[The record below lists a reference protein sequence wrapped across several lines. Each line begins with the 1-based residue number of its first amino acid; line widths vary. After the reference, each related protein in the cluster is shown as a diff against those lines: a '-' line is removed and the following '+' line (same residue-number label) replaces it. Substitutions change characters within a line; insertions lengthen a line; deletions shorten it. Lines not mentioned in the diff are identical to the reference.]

1 MHRIPNAKAHQLCRL
16 QGLEGAPFP
25 AGILSEKEVYP
36 LMARIY
42 RVAADMS
49 EKEKAVGGILTFG
62 QAGWIVCGLVVGAA
76 VFVGLSRIMPA
87 AIALT
92 IGLIPGGAIAIP
104 FAFYNKG
111 GLTLVQYLMWLF
123 KFQKKSKALVNTMT
137 YRMDRA
143 ADYER
148 EQRAKELE
156 GF

>member
-1 MHRIPNAKAHQLCRL
+1 
-16 QGLEGAPFP
+16 
-25 AGILSEKEVYP
+25 
-36 LMARIY
+36 MARIY

-49 EKEKAVGGILTFG
+49 EKEKSVGGILTFG

>member
-1 MHRIPNAKAHQLCRL
+1 
-16 QGLEGAPFP
+16 
-25 AGILSEKEVYP
+25 
-36 LMARIY
+36 MARIY

-111 GLTLVQYLMWLF
+111 GPTLVQYLMWLF

>member
-1 MHRIPNAKAHQLCRL
+1 
-16 QGLEGAPFP
+16 
-25 AGILSEKEVYP
+25 
-36 LMARIY
+36 MARIY

-76 VFVGLSRIMPA
+76 VFIGLSNFLPPVLGLI
-87 AIALT
+87 
-92 IGLIPGGAIAIP
+92 IGLIPAAAIAIP

-111 GLTLVQYLMWLF
+111 GLTLIQYLIWRV
-123 KFQKKSKALVNTMT
+123 KFTKKSKALVNTMT